1 MCWPRAT
8 REMGVALLQVTA
20 HPITRLPSI
29 ALYVDFGTAAW
40 SLSYLVLE
48 QFSLGLQRSLRLPRS
63 GLSLALSGAT
73 ATTAV
78 LYGTEHF
85 FLSDE
90 ESELD

>member
-8 REMGVALLQVTA
+8 RETEAALSQVT
-20 HPITRLPSI
+20 IIEL
-29 ALYVDFGTAAW
+29 LDFIVPYTDLGTTAW
-40 SLSYLVLE
+40 SLSYFVLE

-73 ATTAV
+73 AATAM

-85 FLSDE
+85 LLGDD
-90 ESELD
+90 ESEQD